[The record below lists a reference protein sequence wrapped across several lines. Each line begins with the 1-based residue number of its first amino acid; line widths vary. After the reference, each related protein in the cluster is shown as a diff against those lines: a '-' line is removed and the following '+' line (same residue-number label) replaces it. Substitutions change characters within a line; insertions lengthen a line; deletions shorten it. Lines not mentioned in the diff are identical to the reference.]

1 MNGNGRGNYEEAT
14 LLQLWKAH
22 TRRLRTVLRVQA
34 ASNMKMC
41 DKCHEHEA
49 EIDVW
54 IDPANGK
61 PGKVCRYC
69 HYGYSP
75 DVRMRPVQ

>member
-1 MNGNGRGNYEEAT
+1 MDSIQEER
-14 LLQLWKAH
+14 QD
-22 TRRLRTVLRVQA
+22 
-34 ASNMKMC
+34 MKLC

-49 EIDVW
+49 EIDIW
-54 IDPANGK
+54 LDPDKGT

-75 DVRMRPVQ
+75 DVRLRPVQ

>member
-1 MNGNGRGNYEEAT
+1 M
-14 LLQLWKAH
+14 LQLWEAH
-22 TRRLRTVLRVQA
+22 TRRLGPVLRVQA
-34 ASNMKMC
+34 ASIMKMC

-54 IDPANGK
+54 IDPDKGT

-75 DVRMRPVQ
+75 DVRMRSVQ

>member
-1 MNGNGRGNYEEAT
+1 
-14 LLQLWKAH
+14 
-22 TRRLRTVLRVQA
+22 
-34 ASNMKMC
+34 MKMC

-49 EIDVW
+49 EIDIW
-54 IDPANGK
+54 LDPANGV

-75 DVRMRPVQ
+75 DVRLRPVQ